1 MLLANF
7 NRKEHLRHRAVS
19 LRQHGFLVVH
29 EIQSSPTSLLNF
41 GGKLHLTDT
50 KSELLQCHEPP
61 GQLEPPSTYDCT
73 VLDDAVIV
81 HCLPTTSY
89 STAPS
94 MNTQTED
101 VVWDTYVRDG
111 LKESTRGKREK
122 GVHRKVTGETKLP
135 GKWIFLHD
143 PINKRNCL
151 PF

>member
-50 KSELLQCHEPP
+50 KSELLQCLEQT
-61 GQLEPPSTYDCT
+61 GQSTHDCT

-89 STAPS
+89 STFNEYA
-94 MNTQTED
+94 D
-101 VVWDTYVRDG
+101 RGCCVG
-111 LKESTRGKREK
+111 HISTRQLEGVNPRKERK
-122 GVHRKVTGETKLP
+122 GCAQESDGRFQLP
-135 GKWIFLHD
+135 GNWIDFLHD